1 METVASLIEALK
13 KYPKTTPIVFFASET
28 ETMYLA
34 SIYSN
39 ENKLK
44 PAVYIDMEYE

>member
-1 METVASLIEALK
+1 METVGSLIEELK

-28 ETMYLA
+28 DTMCLV